1 MPLTK
6 LTSLGITD
14 GTIVNAD
21 INASAAIAASKLSG
35 VGKVLQVVSGT
46 DETQYSISIANS
58 TTDYAGS
65 TAFSITPTSAS
76 NKIIINFSIGQIRA
90 STAGG
95 NRIRLYR
102 QINSSGGF
110 THVTALSGTGSSSRL
125 GAVVGNINGAS
136 DSEDANRARVVSM
149 MVVDSPATTSLVEY
163 KIYVGHGDGS
173 GTVYINR
180 TPNDTDNN
188 YTSRTRTHVT
198 LMEIAS

>member
-1 MPLTK
+1 MALTYLK
-6 LTSLGITD
+6 SRGL
-14 GTIVNAD
+14 A
-21 INASAAIAASKLSG
+21 SG
-35 VGKVLQVVSGT
+35 VGGKVLQVVSGT
-46 DETQYSISIANS
+46 DETQYSVSIANS

-65 TAFSITPTSAS
+65 TAFSITPTSSS
-76 NKIIINFSIGQIRA
+76 NKIIINFSIGQIRS
-90 STAGG
+90 STNSGGG

-102 QINSSGGF
+102 QINSTGGF
-110 THVTALSGTGSSSRL
+110 THITALSGTGSSSRL
-125 GAVVGNINGAS
+125 GAIVGNIHGA
-136 DSEDANRARVVSM
+136 DTTSEDSNRSRVVSM

-173 GTVYINR
+173 GTIYINR

>member
-1 MPLTK
+1 MALTY
-6 LTSLGITD
+6 LRSRGL
-14 GTIVNAD
+14 A
-21 INASAAIAASKLSG
+21 SG
-35 VGKVLQVVSGT
+35 VGGKVLQMINGT

-65 TAFSITPTSAS
+65 TAFSITPTSTS
-76 NKIIINFSIGQIRA
+76 NKIIINFSIGQIRTSA
-90 STAGG
+90 NSGGG

-102 QINSSGGF
+102 QINSTGGF

-125 GAVVGNINGAS
+125 GAVVGNIHCA
-136 DSEDANRARVVSM
+136 DTTSEDANRSRVVSM
-149 MVVDSPATTSLVEY
+149 MIVDSPATTSLVEY